1 MLGVRV
7 GLYRLEVEGVGCLWE
22 MSKIE
27 GFWWEVMQSQRR
39 GFRELMHLYKFGK
52 CYCSSVTAHSI
63 HGDHD
68 FLPDMIDNM
77 IFCSNHRTFLRYT
90 QKRNNSP
97 ASTANAK
104 HLL

>member
-1 MLGVRV
+1 MRD
-7 GLYRLEVEGVGCLWE
+7 GLYRLEVEGVGCRWE
-22 MSKIE
+22 ILKIE
-27 GFWWEVMQSQRR
+27 GLWGEVMHPQRR

-63 HGDHD
+63 HGDND

-77 IFCSNHRTFLRYT
+77 IFCSNCRTLLRHT
-90 QKRNNSP
+90 QKKNISP
-97 ASTANAK
+97 ASSADAK